1 MVATVKLGTLSSVVS
16 LLAATL
22 YQEPQAFEYNIT
34 IYAYWPMLMSWGHLI
49 GKFGCVCASS
59 FIYILSMK
67 HSYIMRLLV
76 IHSYKHPIIILL
88 YT

>member
-22 YQEPQAFEYNIT
+22 YHEPQAFEYNIT

-49 GKFGCVCASS
+49 GKFGCVCAILIHIYPQHET
-59 FIYILSMK
+59 FIY
-67 HSYIMRLLV
+67 YVV
-76 IHSYKHPIIILL
+76 ICDTFI
-88 YT
+88 